1 MILTV
6 TMNPAI
12 DKIYTVENFQLGEVH
27 RPTEMI
33 ASAGGK
39 GLNVTRVAKLMG
51 EDVAATGLLGGSNGL
66 YIDKKV
72 QELQVKSK
80 FGQIDGE
87 TRICINVTDSVNQ
100 FCTEILEKG
109 PTISN
114 KEAND
119 FITKFSE
126 LIKEASVITI
136 SGSLPKGLPTNF
148 YSLLIEKAK
157 KHNKKVLLD
166 TSSEAL
172 LEGIKS
178 KPYIIKPNG
187 DEIRDIYN
195 VDINSDEKLI
205 EMINFFKNEGIELPI
220 ISRGKDGAIA
230 GLSDGIYQVITPI
243 VQTINTVGSG
253 DSFIAGCAI
262 GIERGLSEIDIL
274 KMGAACGTANTQY
287 IQTGYVEPKVVT
299 DYFNQI
305 KVNKIIDYF
314 K

>member
-12 DKIYTVENFQLGEVH
+12 DKIYIVENFQLGEVQ
-27 RPTEMI
+27 RPSKMI

-51 EDVAATGLLGGSNGL
+51 EDVTATGLLGGSNGS

-72 QELQVKSK
+72 QELKVKSK
-80 FGQIDGE
+80 FIKIDGE
-87 TRICINVTDSVNQ
+87 TRICINITDNINKLS
-100 FCTEILEKG
+100 TEILEKG
-109 PTISN
+109 PTISSD
-114 KEAND
+114 EADN
-119 FITKFSE
+119 FITKFSQ
-126 LIKEASVITI
+126 LIKDVSVITI

-148 YSLLIEKAK
+148 YSLLIEEAK
-157 KHNKKVLLD
+157 KYNTKVLLD
-166 TSSEAL
+166 TSSLPL

-178 KPYIIKPNG
+178 KPYIIKPNC
-187 DEIRDIYN
+187 DEIKDIYN
-195 VDINSDEKLI
+195 IDINNDEKLI
-205 EMINFFKNEGIELPI
+205 DMINFFKNKGIELPI
-220 ISRGKDGAIA
+220 ISRGKEGAIA
-230 GLSDGIYQVITPI
+230 GLSDGIYKIITPI

-253 DSFIAGCAI
+253 DSFIAGCAV

-287 IQTGYVEPKVVT
+287 IQTGYVESKIVT

-305 KVNKIIDYF
+305 KIYKIKDYS